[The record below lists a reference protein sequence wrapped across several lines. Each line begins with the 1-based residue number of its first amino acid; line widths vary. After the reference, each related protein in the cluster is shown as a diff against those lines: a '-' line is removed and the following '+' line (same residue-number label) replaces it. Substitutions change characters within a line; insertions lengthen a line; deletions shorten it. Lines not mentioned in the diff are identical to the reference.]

1 MTNIF
6 LDGLP
11 DEDFRGW
18 KYDKDCHCPR
28 CSQFYAAANY
38 VVAID
43 MGFESQVK
51 KP

>member
-18 KYDKDCHCPR
+18 KYERGCHCER
-28 CSQFYAAANY
+28 CIQFEQAAFVIY
-38 VVAID
+38 HD
-43 MGFESQVK
+43 ED
-51 KP
+51 